1 MCSAEA
7 FADADIVFA
16 DGERS
21 VRQGLRQILIDQG
34 YRSLRDYGTL
44 EIVEEE
50 VERTVPDLIVMDALM
65 DGGEA
70 TALTHRIRAGELGIN
85 PFVGIIITVWQPS
98 EAVIRRV
105 VNCGTDDIIVKPLSP
120 KKLMERINVVAYK
133 RKPFV
138 VTSDYI
144 GPDRCPKSAEER
156 PGQKIPSIEVPNTLG
171 AKARGRPLSMEALRE
186 MIGEAMFEINEQ
198 RLKRHSFQIAFLV
211 GEILPAFQN
220 NNLDDVAKKS
230 IVRLSEIANEIG
242 FRLQNSNFEH
252 VANLCHNLIKVT
264 ASIRKDL
271 RNPNRKD
278 LDLLKPLSDAILI
291 SFNPDRN
298 AAAMAGEINVMLDK
312 FGTKR

>member
-1 MCSAEA
+1 MSSVEE

-21 VRQGLRQILIDQG
+21 VRQGIRQILIDQG
-34 YRSLRDYGTL
+34 YRSLRDYGSL
-44 EIVEEE
+44 EVVEEE
-50 VERTVPDLIVMDALM
+50 VERTLPDLIVMDALM

-70 TALTHRIRAGELGIN
+70 TALASRIRAGELGIN
-85 PFVGIIITVWQPS
+85 PFIGIMITVWQPS

-105 VNCGTDDIIVKPLSP
+105 VNCGTDDILVKPLSP
-120 KKLMERINVVAYK
+120 KQMMDRINVVAYK

-144 GPDRCPKSAEER
+144 GPDRRPKNAPPR
-156 PGQKIPSIEVPNTLG
+156 DGQKISSIDVPNTLG
-171 AKARGRPLSMEALRE
+171 AKARGRPLSTEKLRE

-198 RLKRHSFQIAFLV
+198 RLQRHSYQIAFLV
-211 GEILPAFQN
+211 GEILPAFEAN
-220 NNLDDVAKKS
+220 KIDDGTKKS

-252 VANLCHNLIKVT
+252 VANLCHNLIRVT
-264 ASIRKDL
+264 TAIRQNLRSPNPKDI
-271 RNPNRKD
+271 
-278 LDLLKPLSDAILI
+278 DLLKPLSDAILI

-298 AAAMAGEINVMLDK
+298 AAAMAGEISVMLDK

>member
-1 MCSAEA
+1 MSSVEA

-34 YRSLRDYGTL
+34 YRSLRDYGSL

-50 VERTVPDLIVMDALM
+50 VERTLPDLIVMDAMM

-70 TALTHRIRAGELGIN
+70 ASLANRIRAGELGIN
-85 PFVGIIITVWQPS
+85 PFIGIIITVWQPS

-120 KKLMERINVVAYK
+120 KQLMERIDVVAYK

-144 GPDRCPKSAEER
+144 GPDRRPKTAEER
-156 PGQKIPSIEVPNTLG
+156 EGQKIPSIDVPNTLA
-171 AKARGRPLSMEALRE
+171 AKARGRPLSMEKLRE

-198 RLKRHSFQIAFLV
+198 RLQRHSYQIAFLV
-211 GEILPAFQN
+211 GEILPAFQSGKI
-220 NNLDDVAKKS
+220 DDATKRA
-230 IVRLSEIANEIG
+230 IIRLSEIANEIG

-264 ASIRKDL
+264 TSIRKNL
-271 RNPNRKD
+271 RSPPKKD

-298 AAAMAGEINVMLDK
+298 AAAMAGEINIMLDK